1 MVTASEAR
9 DLDGYRDC
17 SNRLLDGWRTYDAE
31 AAPPHSDPQLR
42 SARNGPPC
50 PKTREAIIPPLK
62 GALTLM
68 VPFRIRGFG
77 TLFLPTGVLSRP
89 MVY

>member
-31 AAPPHSDPQLR
+31 AAPPHSNPQLR
-42 SARNGPPC
+42 TSETVFIGSASV
-50 PKTREAIIPPLK
+50 
-62 GALTLM
+62 
-68 VPFRIRGFG
+68 VP
-77 TLFLPTGVLSRP
+77 
-89 MVY
+89 

>member
-42 SARNGPPC
+42 TS
-50 PKTREAIIPPLK
+50 KT
-62 GALTLM
+62 
-68 VPFRIRGFG
+68 
-77 TLFLPTGVLSRP
+77 VLYS
-89 MVY
+89 